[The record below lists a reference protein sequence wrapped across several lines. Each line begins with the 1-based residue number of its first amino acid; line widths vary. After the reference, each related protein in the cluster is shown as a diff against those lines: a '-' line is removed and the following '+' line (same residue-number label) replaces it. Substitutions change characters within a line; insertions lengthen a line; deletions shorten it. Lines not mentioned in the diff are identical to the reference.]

1 MFGLFGKKKDT
12 TAKVVDPVCGMKIDP
27 TDAAAT
33 RDHDGTTIYFC
44 STHCA
49 EAFDADPAR
58 YGHPQIAAEHQPEAH
73 TPAPH
78 HH

>member
-1 MFGLFGKKKDT
+1 MFGKKT
-12 TAKVVDPVCGMKIDP
+12 TATTHIDPVCGMKVKP
-27 TDAAAT
+27 ATAAAT
-33 RDHDGTTIYFC
+33 RTRSETTIYFC

-58 YGHPQIAAEHQPEAH
+58 YGHPQIDGEHHHEP

>member
-1 MFGLFGKKKDT
+1 MFGKKT
-12 TAKVVDPVCGMKIDP
+12 PAATHIDPVCGMKVKP
-27 TDAAAT
+27 ASAAAT
-33 RDHDGTTIYFC
+33 RTIAGTTIYFC